1 MKKTKM
7 LFTTKVN
14 DFNNVELGVYGIFD
28 TEKVEWKYFVVSYTQ
43 GSYGSLKM
51 SNEICNTYGELDA
64 TNVQRCG
71 KEFKT
76 KEEGIQYIN
85 EFKIKWETGSNTTI
99 EEKRDQK
106 LKDIL
111 DK

>member
-1 MKKTKM
+1 MRKTKM

-14 DFNNVELGVYGIFD
+14 DFNNVELGVYGVFD
-28 TEKVEWKYFVVSYTQ
+28 TEKVEWKYYVVSYTT
-43 GSYGSLKM
+43 STYGNLKM
-51 SNEICNTYGELDA
+51 SSEICNSYGELDSSSA
-64 TNVQRCG
+64 QRCG

-76 KEEGIQYIN
+76 KEEGINFI
-85 EFKIKWETGSNTTI
+85 EDFKIKWETGSNITI